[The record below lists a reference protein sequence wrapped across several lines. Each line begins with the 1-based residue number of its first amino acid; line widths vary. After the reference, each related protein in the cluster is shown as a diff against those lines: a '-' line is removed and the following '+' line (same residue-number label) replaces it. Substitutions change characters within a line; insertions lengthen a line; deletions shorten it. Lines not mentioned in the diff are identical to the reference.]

1 MGMFVRTW
9 ILFWAREN
17 GFKLHQGKFRLDIG
31 KTAQSGAAL
40 AEVAQGGVGSLFLEV
55 IKKRIDVALKDVVTD
70 VVVMS

>member
-1 MGMFVRTW
+1 LYARGSYFGQERMVLSCTRGSSGW
-9 ILFWAREN
+9 IL
-17 GFKLHQGKFRLDIG
+17 G